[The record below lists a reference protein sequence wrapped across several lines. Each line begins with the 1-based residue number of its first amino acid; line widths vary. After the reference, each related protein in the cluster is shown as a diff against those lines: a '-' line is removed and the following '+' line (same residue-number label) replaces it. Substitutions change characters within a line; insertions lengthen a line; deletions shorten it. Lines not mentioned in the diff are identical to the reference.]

1 MEIIIKS
8 LSGGKL
14 ILEPIGAQEI
24 SVTKMWKGMIMDRD

>member
-14 ILEPIGAQEI
+14 ILELIGAQYQNEYR
-24 SVTKMWKGMIMDRD
+24 KYL